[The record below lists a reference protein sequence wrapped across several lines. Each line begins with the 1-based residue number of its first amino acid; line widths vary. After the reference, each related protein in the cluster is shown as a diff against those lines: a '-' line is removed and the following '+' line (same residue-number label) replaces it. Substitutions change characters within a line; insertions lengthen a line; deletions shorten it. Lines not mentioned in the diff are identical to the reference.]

1 MPPSTTIS
9 VGHLLITSSKA
20 CINLTQSGDNAYILQ
35 KHTSGSIMEGL
46 INAKIT
52 QKMLCY
58 LYLLKAYLYNGY
70 MSKFAKLTPYGM
82 ESM

>member
-52 QKMLCY
+52 QKNVML
-58 LYLLKAYLYNGY
+58 LVFVKGILV
-70 MSKFAKLTPYGM
+70 
-82 ESM
+82 